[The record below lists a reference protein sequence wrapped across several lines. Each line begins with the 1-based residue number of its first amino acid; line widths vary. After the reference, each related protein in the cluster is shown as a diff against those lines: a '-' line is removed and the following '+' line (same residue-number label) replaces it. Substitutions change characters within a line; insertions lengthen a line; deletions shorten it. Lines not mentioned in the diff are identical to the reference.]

1 MVTDPYSFVGNGG
14 DGGRG
19 GERTAEECGGEGEE
33 EDDEKREGEEERERE
48 RGRFRVSAVP
58 GSVSP
63 FYLRVL
69 ISLLHLV
76 TNIYRRGL

>member
-1 MVTDPYSFVGNGG
+1 LRTYIANKEKLLLPLKFEAWISQIELQ
-14 DGGRG
+14 RG
-19 GERTAEECGGEGEE
+19 
-33 EDDEKREGEEERERE
+33 RERE